1 MIGITSYGAYIPRLR
16 LDRMAIFQAMG
27 WFAPAIVMVA
37 QGERSMCN
45 HDEDALT
52 MAVAAARDC
61 LTGQEK
67 KAIDGAYLCSTTLPF
82 ADRQNAGI
90 LKTALNLRDDMIT
103 ADFTSSLRAGTTGL
117 LTALEVAQGGS
128 RKNILVAAADK
139 RETRPAYFYEM
150 WFGDGAAALLV
161 GGQEV
166 IAEFK
171 GAYTVS
177 YDFVD
182 HYRGAQK
189 RYDYMW
195 EERWLREEGYSKF
208 IPEAVDGLFK
218 KLGITMNDVQKVVF
232 PCLFKAEHKAI
243 SKKLGA
249 TPEKVIDQMHEVCG
263 ETGAAHPL
271 VMLVAA
277 LEQAKPGDGILLAGF
292 GQGCDALYFKVT
304 EAITKL
310 APRAGV
316 QGSLENKKTIDNY
329 MKFLKFRGL
338 IEPEMGIRAEAPT
351 QTAMTVL
358 WRKRKMLTGL
368 VGGKCR
374 DCQTAQF
381 PKMDIC
387 VNPKCNHVDT
397 QDDYEF
403 ADVPARIKTF
413 TGDLLAVSVDPPA
426 TYGMVQFEGG
436 GRFMADFTDCE
447 LADCKVGLPVK
458 MAFRRRFTDD
468 ERGFSGYFW
477 KAVPQ
482 RGAAAALPETRF
494 DGRVAIV
501 TGAGAGLGRA
511 YALMLAK
518 RGAKVVVNDFG
529 GARDGAGTG
538 SSSPADRVVAQIR
551 AAGGD
556 AVANYDNV
564 ATPAGGEKIVKTAV
578 EFFGKVDILINNAG
592 ILRDKSF
599 LKMDPENWN
608 AVLAVH
614 LNGAYNVTRPA
625 FAVMREKGY
634 GRIVMTTSAAG
645 LYGNFGQTNYSAA
658 KMGLVGFMNTLKLE
672 GAKYNIRVNTIAPVA
687 ASRLT
692 EDVMPPDMF
701 ERMQPD
707 FVAGIVLYLCSETC
721 AESGDIFNAGA
732 GFYSRAAILT
742 GAGAILSD
750 GKTIPTPEEI
760 RDHWEKINSLE
771 GAREIGDANS
781 AVISFMTPL
790 VPKAESTGKAPG
802 TAEKPTD
809 AAAAVGAMDVKGVFA
824 QMPEAF
830 RAEKAASVNVLFQFS
845 ISGPG
850 GGDWVVAVKDGA
862 CNVEAGKTEKPTT
875 TIKMA
880 DEDFLQLIAGK
891 LDGMQAYSSGKLR
904 VEGDIMKS
912 QLIGRLF
919 KFGK

>member
-45 HDEDALT
+45 HDEDSLT
-52 MAVAAARDC
+52 MAVTAARNC
-61 LTGQEK
+61 LTGRDK
-67 KAIDGAYLCSTTLPF
+67 KTIDGVYLCSTTLPF

-103 ADFTSSLRAGTTGL
+103 ADITSSLRAGTTGL
-117 LTALEVAQGGS
+117 LTALESMQGGS

-139 RETRPAYFYEM
+139 RETKPAYFYEM

-161 GGQEV
+161 GDRDV

-177 YDFVD
+177 HDFVD
-182 HYRGAQK
+182 HYRGAGK
-189 RYDYMW
+189 KYDYMW
-195 EERWLREEGYSKF
+195 EERWVREEGYSKF
-208 IPEAVDGLFK
+208 IPEAVGGLMK
-218 KLGITMNDVQKVVF
+218 KIGITMDDVQKVVF

-243 SKKLGA
+243 EKKLGV
-249 TPEKVIDQMHEVCG
+249 TPEKVIDTMHEVCG

-271 VMLVAA
+271 LMLVAA

-304 EAITKL
+304 EQITKL
-310 APRAGV
+310 APREGV
-316 QGSLENKKTIDNY
+316 KGSLENKKSIDNY
-329 MKFLKFRGL
+329 MKFLKFRDL

-358 WRKRKMLTGL
+358 WRKRKMITGL

-374 DCQTAQF
+374 DCGTAQY
-381 PKMDIC
+381 PKMDVC
-387 VNPKCNHVDT
+387 VNPKCNHVNT

-426 TYGMVQFEGG
+426 IYGMVQFEGG

-447 LADCKVGLPVK
+447 LADCKVGSPVK
-458 MAFRRRFTDD
+458 MVFRRRFTDD
-468 ERGFSGYFW
+468 ERGFAGYFW

-482 RGAAAALPETRF
+482 PGLAEPEALPEIRF
-494 DGRVAIV
+494 NGRVAIV
-501 TGAGAGLGRA
+501 TGAGAGLGRC
-511 YALMLAK
+511 YALELAK

-529 GARDGAGTG
+529 GARDGAGVG
-538 SSSPADRVVAQIR
+538 SSSPADKVVGEIR
-551 AAGGD
+551 AAGGE

-564 ATPAGGEKIVKTAV
+564 ATPEGGEKLVRTAV
-578 EFFGKVDILINNAG
+578 EFFGGVDILINNAG

-614 LNGAYNVTRPA
+614 MNGAYNVTRPA

-634 GRIVMTTSAAG
+634 GRIVLTTSAAG
-645 LYGNFGQTNYSAA
+645 LYGNFGQTNYSSA

-701 ERMQPD
+701 ERMQPG
-707 FVAGIVLYLCSETC
+707 FVAGIVLYLCSENC
-721 AESGDIFNAGA
+721 AESGDVFNAAA

-742 GAGAILSD
+742 GAGAVLSD

-771 GAREIGDANS
+771 GAREIGDANT
-781 AVISFMTPL
+781 AIMTFMTP
-790 VPKAESTGKAPG
+790 PAPQAETAGTPG
-802 TAEKPTD
+802 D
-809 AAAAVGAMDVKGVFA
+809 AGQTPDVKGIFA
-824 QMPEAF
+824 KMPEAF
-830 RAEKAASVNVLFQFS
+830 RPEKAAGKDVVFQFS

-850 GGDWVVAVKDGA
+850 GGDWVVAVKDGT
-862 CNVEAGKTEKPTT
+862 CKVEAGKTEKPTT

-880 DEDFLQLIAGK
+880 DGDFLALIAGK
-891 LDGMQAYSSGKLR
+891 LDGMQAYTSGKLK
-904 VEGDIMKS
+904 VEGDILKS
-912 QLIGRLF
+912 QLIGKLF
-919 KFGK
+919 KF